1 MEINK
6 LILPLLIGATLMLLA
21 CNPPGT
27 PTTGTVQVFQGS
39 NNLTSGGN
47 YGFGSVTEGSSSAPV
62 AFTIKNGTSSTVSIT
77 GSLNVSGGNAGDFSV
92 GTPPSTSIPAGG
104 SSNFTLLFS
113 PTTPSAETAS
123 VALSSSSGSASF
135 TLGGTGTTSGTLAM
149 QANTGSGFN
158 SFGSGQTVSMANY
171 GPGPVTMDFHIINTH
186 LTEPLFLVG
195 SSALT
200 MTNATGAF
208 SIQTPPTSPVPPG
221 GANFVDFAIQVVYL
235 GHTKTY
241 QETVTLKTSDAANQT
256 FTFTVSSF
264 QC

>member
-62 AFTIKNGTSSTVSIT
+62 AFTIKNGTSSTVSIS

-123 VALSSSSGSASF
+123 VALSSSAGSASF
-135 TLGGTGTTSGTLAM
+135 TLGGTGKASGTLLM
-149 QANTGSGFN
+149 EANTDGFNAFSAGQTINMDNYGSGPI
-158 SFGSGQTVSMANY
+158 TL
-171 GPGPVTMDFHIINTH
+171 DFHIVNTH
-186 LTEPLFLVG
+186 ATDPLYLVG

-200 MTNATGAF
+200 MTNGTGAF
-208 SIQTPPTSPVPPG
+208 SIQTPPTSPVPRGEP
-221 GANFVDFAIQVVYL
+221 
-235 GHTKTY
+235 
-241 QETVTLKTSDAANQT
+241 TSSISRSKLCT
-256 FTFTVSSF
+256 
-264 QC
+264 